1 MTARFTATLAGAALA
16 ALSLSVHAAKV
27 ADEDFGFETTE
38 DLYMVCSTPTTAPEY
53 QVAHFACRAFIEATV
68 QYHDAVSDRERLK
81 RLICYPDTATIGDGR
96 RAFLSWAEANASSEE
111 RMEELPVVG
120 LVRALADSYP
130 CR

>member
-1 MTARFTATLAGAALA
+1 MTTRFIARFAVAALA
-16 ALSLSVHAAKV
+16 VLSLSAHAGKV
-27 ADEDFGFETTE
+27 SDEDFGFDTTE

-81 RLICYPDTATIGDGR
+81 RLICYPKQATIGDGR
-96 RAFLSWAEANASSEE
+96 RAFLRWAEANASSEQ

-120 LVRALADSYP
+120 LVRALSDSYP